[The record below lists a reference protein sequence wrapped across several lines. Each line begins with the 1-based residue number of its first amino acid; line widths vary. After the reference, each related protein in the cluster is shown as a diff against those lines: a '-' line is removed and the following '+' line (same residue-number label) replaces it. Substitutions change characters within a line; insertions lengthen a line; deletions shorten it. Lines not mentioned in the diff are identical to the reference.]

1 MPDKKFPLTI
11 DVDLDDTEAIEEVAE
26 ALGTTPAAI
35 QRTIK
40 FGQDLI
46 CMAES
51 KGLTKGQ
58 LVTAL
63 MSVVSMNIKEC
74 GDRQEQIEMAMHL
87 FEGVWASLGLSPQFG
102 AYLHSTS
109 SDTVH

>member
-26 ALGTTPAAI
+26 ALGTTLAAI